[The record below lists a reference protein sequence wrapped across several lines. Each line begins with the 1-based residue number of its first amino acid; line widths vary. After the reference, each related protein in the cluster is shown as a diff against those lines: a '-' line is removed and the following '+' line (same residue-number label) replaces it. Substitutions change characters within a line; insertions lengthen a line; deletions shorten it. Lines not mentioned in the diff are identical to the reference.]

1 MISNLTI
8 FFFILLIILIFYL
21 VLFGVDTNCFCYAPN
36 FWQNCIN
43 NTHPGS
49 LKCQNRIRNY
59 NYVMGKIKQSYF
71 TLLSIELPSRILPF
85 DSLNLPYLGVKNRK
99 FQTCLQNK
107 MAHLNKY
114 RFSLDQC
121 TKIKDIPEKRQCVID
136 ARKEKTKHDKLICID
151 N

>member
-59 NYVMGKIKQSYF
+59 NFVMSKIKLSYSN
-71 TLLSIELPSRILPF
+71 LLSIELPSRILPF
-85 DSLNLPYLGVKNRK
+85 DSLNLPYLGFKNKK

-107 MAHLNKY
+107 MAQLNKY
-114 RFSLDQC
+114 RFSIDQC
-121 TKIKDIPEKRQCVID
+121 SKISEL
-136 ARKEKTKHDKLICID
+136 KEKQECLKNAKLFKLNHDNIKCID